1 VDSAPYRR
9 AARRRRRR
17 ALSGEGGRSVLEA
30 ILVLIA
36 VSAFVLIAIERY
48 NSSIKSLKETALTI
62 ELANLRSAVLFYATI
77 NGKLPSSLSDLA
89 RENVIAT
96 KKDLLGK
103 EYDIIVAG
111 SFVESMTVDREG
123 TPLDAFGSPYLYDR
137 KTGRVSST
145 TNGYERW

>member
-1 VDSAPYRR
+1 MDSAPYNRR
-9 AARRRRRR
+9 AIA
-17 ALSGEGGRSVLEA
+17 GEGGRSVLEA

-77 NGKLPSSLSDLA
+77 NGKLPSSLPDLTK
-89 RENVIAT
+89 ENVIAT

-123 TPLDAFGSPYLYDR
+123 TPLDPFGSPYLYDH
-137 KTGRVSST
+137 KTGRVRST
-145 TNGYERW
+145 TDGYERW